1 MENEKIIVKGSPQK
15 NQTALIILIAGIVL
29 AVGSLFVA
37 NYVFNNCDGYEYFG
51 SGYGGWYYWWVIY
64 DSFGEFFTSEFFNF
78 DCYFGYILILG
89 IIAIIVGLIM
99 KLNTEKCE
107 ITVTDNRIWGKLK
120 GGVDVDIPLNQVT
133 GIHTCSFNGI
143 SVSSIGKVSNFYL
156 MSNREEV
163 MKGISYLLARG
174 NSQNSSATVMS
185 ASEPTGDAAKIKQYK
200 ELLDAGVI
208 SQEEFEAKKKQILG
222 L

>member
-1 MENEKIIVKGSPQK
+1 
-15 NQTALIILIAGIVL
+15 
-29 AVGSLFVA
+29 
-37 NYVFNNCDGYEYFG
+37 
-51 SGYGGWYYWWVIY
+51 
-64 DSFGEFFTSEFFNF
+64 
-78 DCYFGYILILG
+78 
-89 IIAIIVGLIM
+89 M

-156 MSNREEV
+156 MPNREEV